1 MGTSK
6 KLNIQLKS
14 DYKIILIIVFV
25 SFTVG
30 IIYNFFSPKGI
41 QLIRK
46 ETGIVF
52 ESGTENFENAETET
66 IDEIRAL
73 TTEQVYEIYSNR
85 EAKFVDAR
93 DNWDFADGHIPGAIN
108 IPEYKFSP
116 DELNLKLLYKNDKII
131 VYCEGDQCEVSKR
144 LAMELKKLGYKKV
157 WIYLGGMK
165 EWWEYKFPIEKE

>member
-1 MGTSK
+1 MKPSFIK
-6 KLNIQLKS
+6 IS
-14 DYKIILIIVFV
+14 IILFV
-25 SFTVG
+25 SFALG
-30 IIYNFFSPKGI
+30 FIYNLFSPKGI
-41 QLIRK
+41 PLIRK
-46 ETGIVF
+46 ETEIVF
-52 ESGTENFENAETET
+52 EAGTENFGNAETEN

-108 IPEYKFSP
+108 IPEYKFTSAEP
-116 DELNLKLLYKNDKII
+116 NLKLLDKNEKLI

-144 LAMELKKLGYKKV
+144 LAQELINLGYRKV